1 MITQRMQARS
11 LQLQVAC
18 ESKTPTPLSQL
29 QSPGIVPE
37 DELPAMRSGVK
48 VAPAIS
54 QFRESCWHVTA

>member
-1 MITQRMQARS
+1 MITQRMRARR
-11 LQLQVAC
+11 LQLQVAY
-18 ESKTPTPLSQL
+18 ESENPTPLSQL

-54 QFRESCWHVTA
+54 QFREPCWHFTA